1 MPNVAQLRR
10 PRAVRSEPLFLFDV
24 RRPVEAANAEM
35 IAKVITHADI
45 AVRQAGGRT
54 KLRVSPEMVERLQ
67 IQGRLAAGDHRLAD
81 LTVVWDEAQGEV
93 VSVRD
98 DARLRDANA
107 RFAEWDSL
115 WDEASYEF
123 ADERQSVAA

>member
-24 RRPVEAANAEM
+24 RRPVEAANADM

-45 AVRQAGGRT
+45 AVRQAGGRM
-54 KLRVSPEMVERLQ
+54 KLRVSSEMVERLQ
-67 IQGRLAAGDHRLAD
+67 IQGRLASGDHRLAD

-123 ADERQSVAA
+123 ADERRSVAA

>member
-10 PRAVRSEPLFLFDV
+10 PRAVSSEPLFLFDV
-24 RRPVEAANAEM
+24 RRPVEAANADM
-35 IAKVITHADI
+35 IAKVISHADI
-45 AVRQAGGRT
+45 ALRQAGGRM
-54 KLRVSPEMVERLQ
+54 KLRVSEEMVERLQ
-67 IQGRLAAGDHRLAD
+67 IQGRLATGDHRLAD
-81 LTVVWDEAQGEV
+81 LTVVWDEAEGEV

-123 ADERQSVAA
+123 ADERRSVAA

>member
-1 MPNVAQLRR
+1 MPNVAQLRCPR
-10 PRAVRSEPLFLFDV
+10 PVRPEPLFLFDV
-24 RRPVEAANAEM
+24 RRPMEAANADM

-45 AVRQAGGRT
+45 AVRQAGGRM
-54 KLRVSPEMVERLQ
+54 KLRVSEEMVDRLQ
-67 IQGRLAAGDHRLAD
+67 VQGRLAAGDYRLAD